1 MAEDR
6 IQDIQ
11 EFVSERLDALAQMP
25 EHPQKAMLAKL
36 RRGVGR
42 APGDLPE
49 LWGFFLEGQPGE
61 WESRGGPPSRE
72 EWAVYLALT
81 LYALHQQG
89 RSTREEDGNMH
100 KKGESLGRAIRKLL
114 DPGEAPEDSSV
125 LRRFNALAPLR
136 GHGDLAPHKG
146 RVARAVHQA
155 LAQGAGDPQRLAA
168 PGCDVLLRLL
178 LAPLRLLSLIHI

>member
-11 EFVSERLDALAQMP
+11 DYVSERLDALAQTA

-49 LWGFFLEGQPGE
+49 LWGFFLEGLPE
-61 WESRGGPPSRE
+61 KWESRGGPPSRE

-100 KKGESLGRAIRKLL
+100 KEGESLGRAIRKLL
-114 DPGEAPEDSSV
+114 DPGNPPGLCAAGGGPLPPAEPGK
-125 LRRFNALAPLR
+125 RRACPPAL
-136 GHGDLAPHKG
+136 G
-146 RVARAVHQA
+146 RE
-155 LAQGAGDPQRLAA
+155 
-168 PGCDVLLRLL
+168 LL
-178 LAPLRLLSLIHI
+178 LYAARRKCKRTRPQCARKGELR